1 MACNITEGFTLGCK
15 DSQGGI
21 EYLYMADL
29 PSGAVPVTDV
39 DGILT
44 GFNDAAGSPLT
55 ITFYKFEV
63 PKQTSGLTQ
72 TINADNAAGT
82 VFYQQDITMVF
93 NKITADVRNQI
104 LLLAQNPRIVAV
116 VKDGNGV
123 FQTVG
128 ATRGAEVTAGTI
140 TTGVAYADRN
150 GGELTVTGLEPD
162 PAYITDAALVG
173 E

>member
-44 GFNDAAGSPLT
+44 GFNDAAGDPLT

-63 PKQTSGLTQ
+63 PKQTSGLSS

-104 LLLAQNPRIVAV
+104 LLLGQNPRILAV
-116 VKDGNGV
+116 VKDGNGI
-123 FQTVG
+123 FHAVG
-128 ATRGAEVTAGTI
+128 ATRGAEVSAGTVA
-140 TTGVAYADRN
+140 TGIAYGDRN
-150 GGELTVTGLEPD
+150 GGELTITGLEPEL
-162 PAYITDAALVG
+162 PYVTDAALVG